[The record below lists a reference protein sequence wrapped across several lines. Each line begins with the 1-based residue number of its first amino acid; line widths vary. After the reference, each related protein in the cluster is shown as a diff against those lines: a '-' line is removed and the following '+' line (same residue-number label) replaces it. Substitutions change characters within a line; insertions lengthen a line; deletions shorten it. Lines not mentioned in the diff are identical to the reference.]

1 MNQNNKTT
9 NWQKIYLEHSPKL
22 LGICRRYITDL
33 QTAEDI
39 LQDSFIMA
47 IQKNHQLKDEKAIF
61 GWLKKIVVNNA
72 LQSIRK
78 TSKDPFI
85 TIEPLEIPD
94 TFTEMTASAIDETKH
109 ILTYNFTREELLQSI
124 DNLPLHHKSVFNL
137 YYIENYSH
145 SEISDLLKI
154 PVNTSKS
161 HLMRAK
167 KFVQDYLVT
176 HFVTEETK
184 KNKTAQLLVLLGFG
198 GLLWAQTFQSKF
210 SDFSI
215 SPSKNFEI
223 PSEIPINNFTFSS
236 AHFWKQKVI
245 IGCTLS
251 IIVVGSVLLFNT
263 DNSLITTFNS
273 DTSDQQSEE
282 KELSVKEI
290 KPNNDQE
297 IYPENILKNEQISST
312 SIPENNEELKSE
324 NQSPVKAKNLVS
336 SKTLIKKDSA
346 ESTSHK
352 VIVVKKI
359 IQRDTIYI
367 ER

>member
-1 MNQNNKTT
+1 MSKTQI

-61 GWLKKIVVNNA
+61 AWLKKIVVNNA

-78 TSKDPFI
+78 ATKDNYVN
-85 TIEPLEIPD
+85 IESSEIPD
-94 TFTEMTASAIDETKH
+94 TFTEMIASATEETKN
-109 ILTYNFTREELLQSI
+109 ILAYTFTREELLKSI
-124 DNLPLHHKSVFNL
+124 DNLPPHHKSVFNL

-145 SEISDLLKI
+145 AEISGLLSI

-167 KFVQDYLVT
+167 KFVQNYLLT
-176 HFVTEETK
+176 HFVTKETQ
-184 KNKTAQLLVLLGFG
+184 KNKTAQLLVFLGFG
-198 GLLWAQTFQSKF
+198 GLVWAQTFQSKF

-215 SPSKNFEI
+215 SPSKNLEI
-223 PSEIPINNFTFSS
+223 PSDISTNNLSFSS
-236 AHFWKQKVI
+236 SDFWKQKVI
-245 IGCTLS
+245 IGCTFFIIIIGS
-251 IIVVGSVLLFNT
+251 ILFLNPN
-263 DNSLITTFNS
+263 NSLIKTFNS
-273 DTSDQQSEE
+273 TLSDSKVEE
-282 KELSVKEI
+282 KNSFLNEI
-290 KPNNDQE
+290 KPNNDQK
-297 IYPENILKNEQISST
+297 IYSENILKNDEISSK
-312 SIPENNEELKSE
+312 SISETNTDLKSE

-336 SKTLIKKDSA
+336 SKAIIKKDSA
-346 ESTSHK
+346 EFVSHK

-359 IQRDTIYI
+359 VQRDTIYI